1 MAPRAWQPTLVA
13 VAILAL
19 GYVARRPGGGRG
31 SGPAPSATGGA
42 EVARV
47 PEAVATPGDR
57 PGAPRAVGPSSWD
70 EVLGASEDRS
80 DSIDDLV
87 SQHRLGDKRRA
98 LRAIFPPTEIG
109 RTLADIATLFP
120 WSMGDEH
127 VAEATAGLRRLGKL
141 AARQAE
147 AVAALRASLG
157 RLPDEYAAERQ
168 FLVQQVGRLV
178 PDSSA
183 AGADPNARLAM
194 LDEEMRRPVAPAT
207 EGGPSAVAFF
217 NPAIALDTL
226 AQIEGTQSPEAFE
239 ATVRAAISAQQS
251 PEVRELMMS
260 RYQANVEGWAFR
272 ARRRSGF

>member
-1 MAPRAWQPTLVA
+1 MAPRARQATLVA

-19 GYVARRPGGGRG
+19 FYVARRPGGVRG
-31 SGPAPSATGGA
+31 SGSAPSAKGGA
-42 EVARV
+42 EVARPPEQATAPGGR
-47 PEAVATPGDR
+47 PEARGAVASPT
-57 PGAPRAVGPSSWD
+57 WD
-70 EVLGASEDRS
+70 EVLGASEDPS

-127 VAEATAGLRRLGKL
+127 VTEATAGLRRLGKL

-147 AVAALRASLG
+147 AVAALRASLD

-178 PDSSA
+178 PDASA

-194 LDEEMRRPVAPAT
+194 LDEEMRRPVARAT

-226 AQIEGTQSPEAFE
+226 AQIEGTQNPEAFE
-239 ATVRAAISAQQS
+239 ATVRAAVAAQNS

-260 RYQANVEGWAFR
+260 RYQATVEGRAFR
-272 ARRRSGF
+272 ARRRAGF